1 MAGTYKPLASDL
13 PAGSV
18 RRRATA
24 PATVLGLRA
33 GISGNQGTCGAA
45 GSGGSAGLGEGGGV
59 YFATDGIVCLDLF
72 TSLNVSGNTASTS
85 NDDIFG
91 VFSIC

>member
-1 MAGTYKPLASDL
+1 
-13 PAGSV
+13 
-18 RRRATA
+18 
-24 PATVLGLRA
+24 VLGLRA

-72 TSLNVSGNTASTS
+72 TSLNITANMASTS
-85 NDDIFG
+85 SSDVFG
-91 VFSIC
+91 VFTIC

>member
-1 MAGTYKPLASDL
+1 LAGTYKPFASDL

-24 PATVLGLRA
+24 PAPALGLRA
-33 GISGNQGTCGAA
+33 GISGNQATCGAA
-45 GSGGSAGLGEGGGV
+45 GSGGSADQGAGV

-72 TSLNVSGNTASTS
+72 TSLNITANMASTS
-85 NDDIFG
+85 SSDVFG
-91 VFSIC
+91 LFTIC